1 MIAFRFMHL
10 PGRALHDLIPKA
22 VKNVEEYT
30 WFEGEN
36 IGGEV
41 LGWNF
46 GDAHLHDER
55 LLASLQKR
63 CNFESGEVR
72 VIMVESPQLHN
83 GRLHWRI
90 FDAKDGFMEEGAS
103 YIKDLKEKMP
113 YPTNW
118 KV

>member
-1 MIAFRFMHL
+1 M
-10 PGRALHDLIPKA
+10 
-22 VKNVEEYT
+22 
-30 WFEGEN
+30 
-36 IGGEV
+36 
-41 LGWNF
+41 
-46 GDAHLHDER
+46 HDER